1 MLKGEPQILLHQ
13 LKWLQQQHFKVV
25 NLNLGHCLKVSL
37 IYFRRKL
44 LFLDSNNIWLIYAL
58 FSEAGVSKKF
68 TFVDFTDC
76 FKKGS
81 NNCYEAFVS
90 AFKPLYLQNMV
101 LSYIRNN
108 YEHCILKLV
117 PKYIVFMFFWG
128 EKQRFVRNLTFLP
141 LFS

>member
-1 MLKGEPQILLHQ
+1 MD
-13 LKWLQQQHFKVV
+13 
-25 NLNLGHCLKVSL
+25 LGHFLKVSL

-44 LFLDSNNIWLIYAL
+44 LFLDLNNIWLIYAL

-68 TFVDFTDC
+68 TFGDFTDC

-101 LSYIRNN
+101 LSYIRNI
-108 YEHCILKLV
+108 YEHCILKY
-117 PKYIVFMFFWG
+117 YILFMFFLG
-128 EKQRFVRNLTFLP
+128 EKQIFVRNLTFLP
-141 LFS
+141 LFSQKVISGHGRPLKRLVDLFEKTC